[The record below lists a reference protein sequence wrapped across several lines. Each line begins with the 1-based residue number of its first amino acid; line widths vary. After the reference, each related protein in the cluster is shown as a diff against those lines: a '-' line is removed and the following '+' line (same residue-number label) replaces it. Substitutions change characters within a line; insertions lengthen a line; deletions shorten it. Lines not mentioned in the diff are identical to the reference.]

1 MAREF
6 KLPDLGEGVHE
17 GEVRAILVAPG
28 DRVTE
33 GDPILAVETDKAAVE
48 IPSPYTGSVQEI
60 RVKAGDLVHVGDVL
74 ITFGDIPE
82 GASAEP
88 GKAAS
93 PEVPPAV
100 PEVPRQAP
108 EGAETPAGKPAPQQ
122 TARPARG
129 PVPASPATR
138 RLARE
143 LGVDLAQVP
152 PTGPAGL
159 VTAEDVRKAAQ
170 NVRKPPGEAETPA
183 AEAAAPKDLAL
194 QPLPSATAP
203 PPLPDFTKWGPVT
216 RVPVRSVRRA
226 TARQMALSWS
236 QIPHVTSQDTVD
248 VTRLESFR
256 QRHKEA
262 VAREGGHLTL
272 TVFALKA
279 AATAL
284 KRYPHFNASLDAGAG
299 EIIVKDYVHI
309 GVAVDTEEGLIVPVI
324 RDVDRKSLTELAVEL
339 DEKVRITRDRSIA
352 LSELQ
357 GGTFTITNV
366 GTLGGGHFSP
376 MINFPQV
383 AILGMGGAQIRP
395 AVVPGEE
402 GEPVVAPRLTLPLV
416 LAIDHRVVDGADAG
430 RFMAVVKQALE
441 DPESLLMM
449 I

>member
-17 GEVRAILVAPG
+17 GEVRAVLVAPG

-33 GDPILAVETDKAAVE
+33 GDPILTVETDKAAVE
-48 IPSPYTGSVQEI
+48 IPSPYTGSVREI

-74 ITFGDIPE
+74 ITFGDAP
-82 GASAEP
+82 GKASAEP
-88 GKAAS
+88 ESPQAAT
-93 PEVPPAV
+93 PESPPAA
-100 PEVPRQAP
+100 PEVPRQIP
-108 EGAETPAGKPAPQQ
+108 EKAEAPAGKPAPE

-152 PTGPAGL
+152 PSGPAGL
-159 VTAEDVRKAAQ
+159 VTAEDVRKAKDA
-170 NVRKPPGEAETPA
+170 PTPAA
-183 AEAAAPKDLAL
+183 AEAAPEALSL
-194 QPLPSATAP
+194 QPLPVAAAVP
-203 PPLPDFTKWGPVT
+203 PALPDFSKWGPVT

-248 VTRLESFR
+248 ITRLESFR

-279 AATAL
+279 TATAL

-299 EIIVKDYVHI
+299 EIIVKNYFHI

-339 DEKVRITRDRSIA
+339 DEKVRKTRDRSIA

-376 MINFPQV
+376 MINYPQV

-430 RFMAVVKQALE
+430 RFMSVVKQALE
-441 DPESLLMM
+441 DPGSLLMM
-449 I
+449 MA

>member
-33 GDPILAVETDKAAVE
+33 GDPILAVETDKATVE

-60 RVKAGDLVHVGDVL
+60 RVKPDELVHVGDVL
-74 ITFGDIPE
+74 ITFADAAEKAGAETAAPKPAAAPEPPGQIPKAAE
-82 GASAEP
+82 NRAGASAP
-88 GKAAS
+88 AAAAKS
-93 PEVPPAV
+93 AH
-100 PEVPRQAP
+100 
-108 EGAETPAGKPAPQQ
+108 
-122 TARPARG
+122 RG
-129 PVPASPATR
+129 PIPASPATR

-143 LGVDLAQVP
+143 LGVDLAQAA
-152 PTGPAGL
+152 PTGPAGR
-159 VTAEDVRKAAQ
+159 VTAEDVRKAA
-170 NVRKPPGEAETPA
+170 RKAPAEAKEPTAP
-183 AEAAAPKDLAL
+183 EAAATAAKALAL
-194 QPLPSATAP
+194 QPLPSAAAA
-203 PPLPDFTKWGPVT
+203 PPLPDFSKWGPVN
-216 RVPVRSVRRA
+216 RVPVRSIRRA

-248 VTRLESFR
+248 ITRLESFR
-256 QRHKEA
+256 QRHKAA

-272 TVFALKA
+272 TSFALKA

-284 KRYPHFNASLDAGAG
+284 RRYPHFNASLDAQAG
-299 EIIVKDYVHI
+299 EIIVKDYFHI
-309 GVAVDTEEGLIVPVI
+309 GVAVDTDEGLIVPVI

-339 DEKVRITRDRSIA
+339 DEKVRRTREGGITLA
-352 LSELQ
+352 ELQ

-376 MINFPQV
+376 MINYPQV
-383 AILGMGGAQIRP
+383 AILGMGGARMRP
-395 AVVPGEE
+395 AVVPDET
-402 GEPVVAPRLTLPLV
+402 GEPALAPRLTLPLV

-430 RFMAVVKQALE
+430 RFMVVIKQALE

-449 I
+449 MA